1 MTHRVQVNPRPQ
13 FAGLG
18 VRTCLGGAG
27 TQNIFRQELGL
38 VNQECLFSQIF
49 GTNPW
54 VDTEESGPHMG
65 GRVNPCIPIVLN
77 RGVRK
82 GEGTPPHPPVRWCGE
97 PPCCEAQSSVVLWSA
112 VKSGQVVWIA
122 VK

>member
-1 MTHRVQVNPRPQ
+1 MTRDPSLQDLAVGRAVDVH
-13 FAGLG
+13 
-18 VRTCLGGAG
+18 
-27 TQNIFRQELGL
+27 IFRPELGTGIGKPR
-38 VNQECLFSQIF
+38 LFVQIF

-65 GRVNPCIPIVLN
+65 GRVTPCIPIVLN

-97 PPCCEAQSSVVLWSA
+97 PQRCEVQSSVVLWSA